1 MPEMT
6 VAAGSRAR
14 AAAASWA
21 QEHDLGRDNGP
32 ADPREGESLVLARVL
47 LAQDLAGRALAL
59 LARLLA
65 AATVP
70 SRPGSAIGARARPTL
85 AQAADGEEARAVL
98 ALAEAFALGYLE
110 RHPGDLRAS
119 GPAHTLT
126 PRERQV
132 LGLLAAGQANRDIA
146 DELVI
151 SLDTVKR
158 HVSHILAK
166 LAAANRTEAVA
177 RARDLNLIP

>member
-1 MPEMT
+1 MT
-6 VAAGSRAR
+6 VATGGRAR
-14 AAAASWA
+14 AAAAGWA
-21 QEHDLGRDNGP
+21 QARDLGPDDGP
-32 ADPREGESLVLARVL
+32 AGPREGEYLVL
-47 LAQDLAGRALAL
+47 
-59 LARLLA
+59 
-65 AATVP
+65 
-70 SRPGSAIGARARPTL
+70 
-85 AQAADGEEARAVL
+85 ARAVL
-98 ALAEAFALGYLE
+98 ALAEALTLSYLE
-110 RHPGDLRAS
+110 RHARVLRALDLKLAEP
-119 GPAHTLT
+119 GTAAAAVPGLAQTLT

-132 LGLLAAGQANRDIA
+132 LGLLAVGQANRDIA

>member
-1 MPEMT
+1 MT

-14 AAAASWA
+14 AAAAGWA
-21 QEHDLGRDNGP
+21 QEHDLGPDDAP
-32 ADPREGESLVLARVL
+32 ASLREGEDLVLARVL

-59 LARLLA
+59 
-65 AATVP
+65 
-70 SRPGSAIGARARPTL
+70 
-85 AQAADGEEARAVL
+85 
-98 ALAEAFALGYLE
+98 AEALTLGYLE
-110 RHPGDLRAS
+110 RHARVLRAPDLKLAGPGTAVAAVP
-119 GPAHTLT
+119 GPAPPLT

-166 LAAANRTEAVA
+166 LGAANRTKAVA
-177 RARDLNLIP
+177 RARQLNLIP